1 MADPSF
7 NAKARTIASL
17 TAKATVDLMQNRGL
31 GLNVN
36 EVRSVLEA
44 VDSDASEFFCKGC
57 GHPLS
62 SDEVKGSRCGVC
74 GSRQATDAPVYRCAS
89 CKQPISIKAKSCPHC
104 GCKDAIKSN
113 SRTVLAV
120 GKNPRSTPRFSC
132 SSCLRP
138 IPSLDAF
145 PTCPGCGSE
154 TAWKNVEV

>member
-44 VDSDASEFFCKGC
+44 VDSDASEFYCKGC

-62 SDEVKGSRCGVC
+62 SDELKGSHCGVC
-74 GSRQATDAPVYRCAS
+74 GSRQATDAPVFRCGNPRCMA
-89 CKQPISIKAKSCPHC
+89 PVSIKQE
-104 GCKDAIKSN
+104 
-113 SRTVLAV
+113 
-120 GKNPRSTPRFSC
+120 
-132 SSCLRP
+132 SCLRCGSREAVKANGKP
-138 IPSLDAF
+138 LVTIRNPVQYTCKDCLAPVNLEQPS
-145 PTCPGCGSE
+145 CGCGGRE
-154 TAWKNVEV
+154 AYRTIER